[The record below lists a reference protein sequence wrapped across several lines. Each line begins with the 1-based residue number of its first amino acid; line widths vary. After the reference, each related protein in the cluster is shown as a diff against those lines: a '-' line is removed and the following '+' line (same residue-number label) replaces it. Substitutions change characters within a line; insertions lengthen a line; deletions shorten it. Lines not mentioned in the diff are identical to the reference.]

1 MLSYKPCQKDAF
13 IEKKNWNVTAHFS
26 HHNEVKLKL

>member
-13 IEKKNWNVTAHFS
+13 IEKKTEMLLLIFLTTM
-26 HHNEVKLKL
+26 K